1 MVFISD
7 VIFSELLKKY
17 PGLWGLEEG
26 YICWKVAGREL
37 ADILA
42 KKTNTF
48 ITIEDVRVKLQTIK
62 RSLKRLDKSEG
73 TGYTGM
79 SPYVWYAHKLGLKHA
94 VDRITTQMLNYGEV
108 PVDAVC
114 GETQTDTNCKDF
126 LKFDGKDV
134 IDNRFFRE
142 LKKLPEKRKRKQT
155 EKQIENQTEE
165 RTFSTESL
173 DRYNSSNDC
182 SYNVNRYTNDIYDD
196 GPTTSAEAARKQKN
210 RRLEPAVNPDK
221 SQEIEETDSVMPD
234 IEVLREVVRKLTPHD
249 KIVQLHFDEVYTD
262 QGSIYSRTEDILYG
276 CGYILNQKLTET
288 EEYRTVLVF
297 GVRSMLTAF
306 NMLLSAHP
314 ITRYKGNADL
324 LEENLTIAEEIG
336 LDVKAVVCNRSVQNR
351 KTVTNF
357 TNGKYNRQRADGS
370 MYIVVH
376 MYDYIHILD
385 EFHQE
390 IIQHNRRYDA
400 TIVTK
405 VAARNAPIWRHWKK
419 RGASLLVT
427 SPQNLM
433 ETVQFFT
440 PAMPAMLKTAIDRK
454 FISGAKEIR
463 TYELLAALT
472 KFNSIFHSGKIS
484 STKWQAQK
492 AVLAEVTKY
501 LQATLEVDLL
511 AGETVQTMKRFT
523 ELMDGLLEAYPGI
536 TIQAYRVSHDPLER
550 FFCKI
555 APMQGK
561 CTRPTTEIMKLVNR
575 LIKSQIDFWG
585 SGYSTT
591 DDYHL
596 IEKMDYRTA
605 EHQAE
610 DKFLPFGLD
619 GVVFDDIL
627 TGEVTE
633 EEEDYIR
640 LLTGYGIAQYI
651 REQVR
656 CQECLED
663 LTQRKEDAC
672 SQITDDIVANDPR
685 DDVILA
691 HEYLEPEFPKPK
703 VYAAFCDACDIYKS
717 IMQKHMVE
725 ANIGKRVQATI
736 VARLAFFREAGS
748 CTNGRSHRTNL
759 LGFIINLLL
768 IGKNWVQ
775 PTVTNVSS
783 F

>member
-1 MVFISD
+1 MVYISD

-37 ADILA
+37 ADVLT
-42 KKTNTF
+42 KKTGMV
-48 ITIEDVRVKLQTIK
+48 ITVEDVRLKLKTIK
-62 RSLKRLDKSEG
+62 MSLKRLDKSEG

-114 GETQTDTNCKDF
+114 GEIQSDTDC
-126 LKFDGKDV
+126 
-134 IDNRFFRE
+134 E

-155 EKQIENQTEE
+155 GKQTENQIEESP
-165 RTFSTESL
+165 FSVKSP

-182 SYNVNRYTNDIYDD
+182 SYNVNRYTDDIYEEE
-196 GPTTSAEAARKQKN
+196 PTTSAEAARKEKN
-210 RRLEPAVNPDK
+210 KRLEPVVNPDEG
-221 SQEIEETDSVMPD
+221 QEIEETDSVMPD

-297 GVRSMLTAF
+297 GVRSILTAF
-306 NMLLSAHP
+306 NILLSAHP

-511 AGETVQTMKRFT
+511 ASETVQTMKRFT

-663 LTQRKEDAC
+663 LTQRKEDVC
-672 SQITDDIVANDPR
+672 SQLTGDIVANDPR

-748 CTNGRSHRTNL
+748 CTNGRNHRTNL